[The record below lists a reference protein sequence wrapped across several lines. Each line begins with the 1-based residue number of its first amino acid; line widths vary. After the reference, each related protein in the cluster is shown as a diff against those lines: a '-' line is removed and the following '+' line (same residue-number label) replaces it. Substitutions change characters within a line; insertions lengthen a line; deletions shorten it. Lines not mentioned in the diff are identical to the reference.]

1 MNSGDKWTAEEYE
14 AAIESFVKGKI
25 SAIAFVAALA
35 RLEMD
40 RAARPSTPPTR
51 GQEATLYGS
60 EQ

>member
-1 MNSGDKWTAEEYE
+1 MSSQDKWSEEEE
-14 AAIESFVKGKI
+14 AAIARFVRGED

-40 RAARPSTPPTR
+40 RREAERAAYEA
-51 GQEATLYGS
+51 EATLYGS